1 MAGPR
6 GVYRGVVRRQ
16 LDGDARDDA
25 GARPDIGMG
34 HRGAAGLP
42 SGQCARRALVAHSVR
57 MRAEVRGFGII
68 PAYTVEIDQPLFAL
82 DVDLLTDVFESGDLA
97 AWGAVRTGL

>member
-1 MAGPR
+1 M
-6 GVYRGVVRRQ
+6 
-16 LDGDARDDA
+16 
-25 GARPDIGMG
+25 
-34 HRGAAGLP
+34 
-42 SGQCARRALVAHSVR
+42 
-57 MRAEVRGFGII
+57 RGFGII